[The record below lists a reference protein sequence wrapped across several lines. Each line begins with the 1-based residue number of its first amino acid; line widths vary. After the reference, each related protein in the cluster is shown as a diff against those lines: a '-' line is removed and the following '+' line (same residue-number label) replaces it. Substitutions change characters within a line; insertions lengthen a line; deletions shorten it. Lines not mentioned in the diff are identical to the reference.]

1 MNPVHLRGCSRGAAA
16 LLARGFT
23 LIEMT
28 VALAVMSLIMLATV
42 TALRTL
48 ASTQMSLDHLTQ
60 RNDEIRS
67 VSAFLRDA
75 MELAAVQS
83 GRRGL
88 AAGGL
93 RDKPSIFEGTPT
105 SLIWTTALRFGEGVG
120 GTYVARIAQ
129 EGDAAV
135 LRWQVPDSRG
145 GYDDWNKAP
154 SRTLITDLES
164 LQVDFRRDFGGA
176 WVAPA
181 DDGAPPGWVRV
192 RIEAGGRFWPDV
204 VMQVPR

>member
-1 MNPVHLRGCSRGAAA
+1 MNRARTQRSWKGAVVRAS
-16 LLARGFT
+16 RGFT

-28 VALAVMSLIMLATV
+28 VALVIMSMIMLATV

-48 ASTQMSLDHLTQ
+48 ASTQGSLDRLTQ

-83 GRRGL
+83 RGRGL
-88 AAGGL
+88 AAGGV

-129 EGDAAV
+129 EGDAVV
-135 LRWQVPDSRG
+135 LRWQVPDTRG
-145 GYDDWNKAP
+145 GYDDWNKA
-154 SRTLITDLES
+154 SARTLITDLES
-164 LQVDFRRDFGGA
+164 LRVDFRRDYGGH
-176 WVAPA
+176 WVEPA
-181 DDGAPPGWVRV
+181 DGAGPPGWVRL